1 MFWTDTS
8 VGLNSRTSCFPVWQ
22 TPGSCWEQAFMEL
35 LIVGMVSSWTTLD
48 ETTASTLVLDQLNV
62 VVTHHK
68 AVNPEM
74 YSPEKHPPTQYYQ
87 DTIFALKVAKKTN
100 TYLLP

>member
-1 MFWTDTS
+1 
-8 VGLNSRTSCFPVWQ
+8 
-22 TPGSCWEQAFMEL
+22 MEL
-35 LIVGMVSSWTTLD
+35 LIVGMVSSWNTLD
-48 ETTASTLVLDQLNV
+48 EATASTLILDQLNLG
-62 VVTHHK
+62 VTHRK
-68 AVNPEM
+68 AMDPDM